1 MPSISFSYA
10 VAPPEGISCATP
22 ATKTESVD
30 FTLGKSERSPT
41 NAYYEAAGP
50 ALRDAQVRLNE
61 LLTQWKDAVGDAEK
75 SKEDRGKVAYGK
87 GKAARLMEM
96 AKKDEASDDDEDED
110 DEDDESV

>member
-1 MPSISFSYA
+1 MPSISFAYA
-10 VAPPEGISCATP
+10 VAPPEGIACATP

-30 FTLGKSERSPT
+30 FTPGQSSRSAT
-41 NAYYEAAGP
+41 NAYYAAAGP

-75 SKEDRGKVAYGK
+75 QKEDRGKVAYGK

-96 AKKDEASDDDEDED
+96 AKKDEAS
-110 DEDDESV
+110 EDDESDEDESA